1 MKRSGAAG
9 SAAGLI
15 TAGGVNG
22 LAHERN
28 MQGLTSRQCSS
39 VGWPPHHLATHAC
52 AMGAGIRLVEA
63 QRTSLDC
70 CCSLTGK
77 MQKNASSRLA
87 MHGVVHCVFF
97 DNAAGC
103 YVRLAAEVQG
113 LACISRCLAL
123 QCSCSCCGCLLWL
136 CIDLRASRPRLQLP
150 AVAFVA
156 AGQSAVLMWLAC
168 AAATCGCTG
177 SKPGNRPAWSPMGK
191 ENLCNVQSCDPD
203 TRQAQHGLFQSMHGH
218 QPVHRLNVTFGI
230 CCDRS

>member
-1 MKRSGAAG
+1 M
-9 SAAGLI
+9 
-15 TAGGVNG
+15 NG